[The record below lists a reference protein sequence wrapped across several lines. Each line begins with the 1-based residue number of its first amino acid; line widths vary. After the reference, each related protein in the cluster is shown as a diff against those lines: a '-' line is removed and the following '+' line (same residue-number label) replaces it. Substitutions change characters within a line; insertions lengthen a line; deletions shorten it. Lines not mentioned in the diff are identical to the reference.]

1 MAMLLQYLSGKLGI
15 ASRYSLPELV
25 RMSLPMIP
33 LVYYTS
39 KTKFM
44 GSLVNGKIIIA
55 LSLITVALILYFNSY
70 LLTTL
75 V

>member
-1 MAMLLQYLSGKLGI
+1 LGLSPLVLLVYSQVILSLMI
-15 ASRYSLPELV
+15 P
-25 RMSLPMIP
+25 LPMIP

-39 KTKFM
+39 KTKFV

-55 LSLITVALILYFNSY
+55 LSLITVALILYFNGY